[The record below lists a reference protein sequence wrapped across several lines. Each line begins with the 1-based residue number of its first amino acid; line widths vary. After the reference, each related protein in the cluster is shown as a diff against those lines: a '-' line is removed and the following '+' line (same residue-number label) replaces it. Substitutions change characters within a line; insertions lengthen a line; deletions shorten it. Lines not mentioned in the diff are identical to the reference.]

1 MAVNWNEWLGFL
13 TFQPTLLE
21 ALLMKIDSTILALFT
36 GNQLGKTATV
46 MHYVV
51 KVIGGMLPIS
61 YHNIL
66 PEDTVRTIRLAS
78 ESLPID
84 KDGGES
90 KNTLYPALKKV
101 LPASWIIKD
110 ITARNQVMTIRSPL
124 GGKPVY
130 IEFVS
135 YNQAVQTQSGVQRKL
150 IVLDELAPFAF
161 YEEQLPRLLAANG
174 RMIMMLTSTDANW
187 TYEIIF
193 EHASQIYRTKAVRK
207 AYRDYL
213 DKKVPF
219 CEKTESVEDIAV
231 IQAATDDNPIWA
243 KLVEDGK
250 KKIGPDG
257 IPMFVSDFTVDEYI
271 KKHLKFDDPDT
282 FLMRR
287 YGIFKQISGSIFKEF
302 QWDCHFIPT
311 VKYFP
316 DGIPS
321 HYRIGRFIDYHE
333 GVPAHAVW
341 LALSPENECFVWQC
355 ALYSADKW
363 TTLEMGNDLASRTGN
378 YKSHTDLADPWMA
391 KVQQSVGVSVMS
403 DLNRVFSRLK
413 QDGHGTGGFFK
424 SWDTKS
430 LKGRDA
436 VKERLKNA
444 KEVGRPFSNKV
455 IRNGRTEIL
464 PTLWIMSEAK
474 QVAEYMR
481 KWRYDEWKDANA
493 KVEKDPKG
501 TPQQKWSHYCMC
513 LEAAFKDPYFKA
525 PHEQGYRPP
534 VHHVPQRNYGTE
546 RRTHAL

>member
-1 MAVNWNEWLGFL
+1 MANVNWDEWVGFL
-13 TFQPTLLE
+13 SFIFTPEERFLT
-21 ALLMKIDSTILALFT
+21 KIDATVVALFT
-36 GNQLGKTATV
+36 GNQRGKTATV

-51 KVIGGMLPIS
+51 KMIMGTLPIS

-66 PEDTVRTIRLAS
+66 PEDKVRTIRLAS

-90 KNTLYPALKKV
+90 KNTLYPALKKL
-101 LPASWIIKD
+101 LPASYIIKD
-110 ITARNQVMTIRSPL
+110 ITARNQVMTVRSGL
-124 GGKPVY
+124 GGKPIY

-193 EHASQIYRTKAVRK
+193 EHARMIIRTPAVRE
-207 AYRDYL
+207 AYRKHL
-213 DKKVPF
+213 GKIVPAV
-219 CEKTESVEDIAV
+219 EKTESKEDIVV
-231 IQAATDDNPIWA
+231 IQSATDDNPIWE
-243 KLVEDGK
+243 KLIEDGK
-250 KKIGPDG
+250 KKLSSDG
-257 IPMFVSDFTVDEYI
+257 KPMFAPDMTVDEYI
-271 KKHLKFDDPDT
+271 TKHLKFDDPDT

-302 QWDCHFIPT
+302 QWDVHYIESSR
-311 VKYFP
+311 YFP
-316 DGIPS
+316 DGIPTS
-321 HYRIGRFIDYHE
+321 YRIGRFIDYHE

-341 LALSPENECFVWQC
+341 LGLSPDNECFVWQC

-363 TTLEMGNDLASRTGN
+363 TTNEMGRDLASRTGQ

-391 KVQQSVGVSVMS
+391 KVQQSVGISVMA
-403 DLNRVFSRLK
+403 DLNRVLGMLK
-413 QDGHGTGGFFK
+413 RDGEGTGGFFK

-464 PTLWIMSEAK
+464 PTLWILTEAK
-474 QVAEYMR
+474 QVAEYMK

-525 PHEQGYRPP
+525 PHEQGWKPP
-534 VHHVPQRNYGTE
+534 VHHIPQRDYGTV
-546 RRTHAL
+546 RRKYA